1 MSSWRSKLPT
11 VTQVQYFLKGI
22 VHEQEVD
29 YSRFETRLDGSD
41 VITFKENDKA
51 FRLFGTNVHVKV
63 GSYIACA
70 IGFAVT
76 IAFCVSYSLFHSRG
90 QGRNPFI
97 DHLEIIDLIF
107 AFLVGLPCH
116 VLLFYGLQKSKKV
129 FFSPFLVFYMTNF
142 ILNCIF
148 TILTLGAFA
157 MDVHRRV
164 FGNIRFD
171 LGWTLFQ
178 IAFTAAQ
185 GLAIYVVMR
194 GRNFEFFQNG
204 VKRNF
209 RTINHF
215 NKNFLFFQSNQLQR
229 SSQCLEI
236 DYFCIISFDYRKEV

>member
-194 GRNFEFFQNG
+194 GRKYVAAKSFWMDKYNQ
-204 VKRNF
+204 
-209 RTINHF
+209 RTGPDDI
-215 NKNFLFFQSNQLQR
+215 
-229 SSQCLEI
+229 I
-236 DYFCIISFDYRKEV
+236 DAA